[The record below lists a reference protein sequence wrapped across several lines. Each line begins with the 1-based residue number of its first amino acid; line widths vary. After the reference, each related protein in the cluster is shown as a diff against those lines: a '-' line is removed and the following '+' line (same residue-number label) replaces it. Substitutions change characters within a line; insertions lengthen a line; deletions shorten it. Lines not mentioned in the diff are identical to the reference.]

1 MKISGFLS
9 SVALAVALAVAPAVP
24 LAASPATWRGA
35 TATSASSA
43 AFQATIRAVDEETR
57 ARMIGVSW
65 KPGCPVPIDDLRI
78 IEMNFIGF
86 DGAVHS
92 GGQLMVHRL
101 VAPQVVEAFRVL
113 FENGFPIRRMELIEN
128 YGGSDDASMA
138 ADNTSAFNCRPI
150 TGTTDRFSIHSY
162 GQAIDINPVENP
174 YVRGSTVLPPAGVDY
189 LDRTDVR
196 PGMIT
201 KNDVVEK
208 AFREQKF
215 FWGGD
220 FNSLKDYQH
229 FETKKLV
236 LPD

>member
-9 SVALAVALAVAPAVP
+9 SVAVALAVALAVP
-24 LAASPATWRGA
+24 LTASPATSRVA
-35 TATSASSA
+35 TATPAPSA
-43 AFQATIRAVDEETR
+43 AFQATVRAVDEETR

-101 VAPQVVEAFRVL
+101 VASQVVEAFRVL

-162 GQAIDINPVENP
+162 GQAIDINTVENP

>member
-1 MKISGFLS
+1 MKISDYLS
-9 SVALAVALAVAPAVP
+9 SAALAVALAVAPAVP

-35 TATSASSA
+35 TATPAPSA
-43 AFQATIRAVDEETR
+43 AFQATIQAVDEETR

-101 VAPQVVEAFRVL
+101 VAPEVVEAFRAL

-138 ADNTSAFNCRPI
+138 ADNTSAFNCRPV

-220 FNSLKDYQH
+220 FNPLKDYQH